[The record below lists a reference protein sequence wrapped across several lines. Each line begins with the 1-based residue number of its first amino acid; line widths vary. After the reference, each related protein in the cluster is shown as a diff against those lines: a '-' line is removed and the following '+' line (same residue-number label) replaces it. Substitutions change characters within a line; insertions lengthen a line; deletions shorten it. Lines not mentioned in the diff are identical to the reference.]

1 MYLKSHRKC
10 SISSRFGSTWLIA
23 DDLAMPEDITGVK
36 CFLSGYILAK
46 TLDSTFLDMI
56 PKFSDQSNDMYTRVV
71 ISDHLRP

>member
-1 MYLKSHRKC
+1 MFPLR
-10 SISSRFGSTWLIA
+10 
-23 DDLAMPEDITGVK
+23 
-36 CFLSGYILAK
+36 ILAK